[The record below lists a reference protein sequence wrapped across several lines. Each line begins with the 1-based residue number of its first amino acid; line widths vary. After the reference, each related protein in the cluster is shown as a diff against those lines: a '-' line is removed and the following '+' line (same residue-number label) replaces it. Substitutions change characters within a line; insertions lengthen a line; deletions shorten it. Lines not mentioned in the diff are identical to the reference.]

1 MLKTLLLPQL
11 PTDRRGSAGL
21 VAFVHALNAKGK
33 ATTYCSAV
41 RGLCRRNSF
50 SGLQLR
56 GTAQHAYV
64 VSGTTR
70 EHGVMDV
77 ETVSSFRGKGSANSG
92 AGSRQRWQN
101 YDIVYA
107 AVIMPSLSRRL
118 CQVKALR
125 FNILACL
132 LADRLQVGEVVS
144 TIPSKEVS

>member
-1 MLKTLLLPQL
+1 
-11 PTDRRGSAGL
+11 
-21 VAFVHALNAKGK
+21 
-33 ATTYCSAV
+33 
-41 RGLCRRNSF
+41 
-50 SGLQLR
+50 
-56 GTAQHAYV
+56 
-64 VSGTTR
+64 
-70 EHGVMDV
+70 MDV

-118 CQVKALR
+118 CRVKALR